1 MCIRDRLGIEEDTII
16 TFMTDNGPQQL
27 RYNANLRGLKGTVYN
42 GGIKVPFYFKYPK
55 LQDSRKQ
62 INTLSAH
69 IDLLPTLAT
78 LCDFEIPNDRTI
90 DGFDMFGSSEEKE
103 NRSFFSYWTRKSPEL
118 YDNLNLCP

>member
-1 MCIRDRLGIEEDTII
+1 MISNIDYNVGKVLDKITELGIEEDTII
-16 TFMTDNGPQQL
+16 IFMTDNGPQQL

-69 IDLLPTLAT
+69 MIYYQL
-78 LCDFEIPNDRTI
+78 
-90 DGFDMFGSSEEKE
+90 
-103 NRSFFSYWTRKSPEL
+103 
-118 YDNLNLCP
+118 